1 MTSDEPLTVLER
13 SICYRGLAEAF
24 RSPAGGASIL
34 DESWI
39 PAPSQNAKTEFLEA
53 FEPAVSKTACA
64 LYESAHSNREQTS
77 LYEELIRWYDHFGLQ
92 RKAKAELPD
101 HVSVEL
107 EFMHFLTYREHIS
120 ADDEQAIST
129 LRRAE
134 KEFLTK
140 HLHPF
145 SVSILGHSEI
155 FANRY
160 RYLCLEHE
168 LFLRRHLQDIGEI

>member
-1 MTSDEPLTVLER
+1 MDLDEPITVLER

-24 RSPAGGASIL
+24 RSPAGGVGIL
-34 DESWI
+34 DEDWI
-39 PAPSQNAKTEFLEA
+39 PPPSKNAKTEFLEA

-64 LYESAHSNREQTS
+64 LYQSAHSSREQTS

-101 HVSVEL
+101 HISVEL
-107 EFMHFLTYREHIS
+107 EFMHFLTYREHLS
-120 ADDEQAIST
+120 AGDENAISI

-134 KEFLTK
+134 NEFLLK

-145 SVSILGHSEI
+145 SLSILGHSETY
-155 FANRY
+155 ANRFKK
-160 RYLCLEHE
+160 LCVECE
-168 LFLRRHLQDIGEI
+168 LFIRRHLADFGDN